1 MRACTFL
8 GQAKGIGEMDT
19 RMEAGDRQAACREA
33 LSSCPSVASSPGS
46 ELAPPVPTMSR
57 KHQQHRHP
65 HDAQRDVG
73 QHAPSPATS
82 PPGRR
87 VHASRKH
94 PAEKTPCSSTP
105 IQSAKLVQAAH
116 QQRVE
121 ALQSACPAGRGRR
134 TCGHA
139 TRAICWPWPLRRG
152 DPKRPRRHLQ
162 AFGWRIPRSNG
173 VLCHWLGSTGGEQ
186 QAFRRSD
193 LSRYGDVDGADE
205 LM

>member
-1 MRACTFL
+1 MYVYIYVFIDVSMYVCMYVFMYAYMYLGRYGYCEMCTHWYMYVHVYMRACTFL

-19 RMEAGDRQAACREA
+19 RMEAGGRQAACREA

-65 HDAQRDVG
+65 HDAQRDVV

-82 PPGRR
+82 PLGRR

-116 QQRVE
+116 QQRV
-121 ALQSACPAGRGRR
+121 
-134 TCGHA
+134 
-139 TRAICWPWPLRRG
+139 
-152 DPKRPRRHLQ
+152 
-162 AFGWRIPRSNG
+162 
-173 VLCHWLGSTGGEQ
+173 
-186 QAFRRSD
+186 
-193 LSRYGDVDGADE
+193 
-205 LM
+205 